1 MKRKIKV
8 KVNGVWYEAEV
19 KPNRLLVHF
28 LREDLGLTGT
38 HIGCLEGRCGAC
50 AIILDGLAVKSCQ
63 LLAVQVNGSEIIT
76 VEGLAKNGKLHP
88 IQESFWEHHAI
99 QCGFCTP
106 GMLIAAYQ
114 LLIRNPNPSEE
125 EVRKGLS
132 GNLCRCTGY
141 VNIVKAVK
149 AAASKMRGE
158 YNE

>member
-88 IQESFWEHHAI
+88 IQESFWEHHAV